1 MIPASNTVIV
11 LTAAQGCS
19 LLAGLLL
26 LLLLTFIVL
35 FKRKT
40 AQSNPAN
47 EPDWSIPSIAA
58 QELGSSLFH
67 TWAPPI
73 KIGALLLCCFLFA
86 SLRSLLWSGAALTVA
101 LVAMHL
107 TRIPWQRARQRLAA
121 MSGFLFMLLIILPL
135 TSPVRPGDTVLLLP
149 LLESWPFRWEGFLLA
164 LTVALKAAS
173 VALLMEPMLATS
185 PLSRTLQG
193 FTTLGLPPALTQMI
207 LLCHRYLFVF
217 QQEITRMQRSMR
229 VRGFTPGS
237 NLATMRTM
245 GNCFGMLFIR
255 SFERTERV
263 HEAMLSRGYRGPL
276 PAGPREKI
284 ATRDLVKG
292 AVWSMIGCLLL
303 ALDRIFPVLWP

>member
-1 MIPASNTVIV
+1 LAD
-11 LTAAQGCS
+11 AQ
-19 LLAGLLL
+19 
-26 LLLLTFIVL
+26 
-35 FKRKT
+35 R
-40 AQSNPAN
+40 
-47 EPDWSIPSIAA
+47 
-58 QELGSSLFH
+58 
-67 TWAPPI
+67 
-73 KIGALLLCCFLFA
+73 
-86 SLRSLLWSGAALTVA
+86 
-101 LVAMHL
+101 
-107 TRIPWQRARQRLAA
+107 RLA
-121 MSGFLFMLLIILPL
+121 
-135 TSPVRPGDTVLLLP
+135 V
-149 LLESWPFRWEGFLLA
+149 
-164 LTVALKAAS
+164 AS

-207 LLCHRYLFVF
+207 LLCHRYLSVF

-276 PAGPREKI
+276 PADPREKI
-284 ATRDLVKG
+284 APRDLVKG